1 MISRKIY
8 INILARVLLI
18 VVFAFLMAFAIVSSA
33 SVRLSLL
40 CLAAMLFSAF
50 SLASYL
56 NNTNKKIKLFFDSV
70 SNDDTSLVFSS
81 KGGDRSMKELE
92 RSIENVNRQI
102 RKLRRDAE
110 EKEQYMGILLEHL
123 ATGIITFDNK
133 GFIVHSN
140 AAARKLLSLSVLTH
154 VRQIERT
161 NGRLYSAIN
170 GIKPF
175 ERRVAPVNTAAG
187 PAELSIKA
195 ASFSIG
201 GREMVILSLQDIKH
215 ELDERE
221 VESWMKLIRVLMHEI
236 MNSITP
242 VASLSES
249 LSRLL
254 RKENEDISPGDV
266 TPGMIATLIH
276 GLEVISDQGKGLMA
290 FVESYRK
297 LSRLPEPER
306 TLFSVSTLFSRAKV
320 LFDSLGASGV
330 TLTISNPAE
339 DIKILADQNLI
350 CQVLINLF
358 RNAVEACKGRVG
370 AEIILKAAM
379 NDLGHPEICV
389 SDNGP
394 GIPGDLIDNVFVPF
408 FTTRQ
413 SGTGIGLSISRQI
426 MKIHG
431 GSLKVRSVPDVET
444 VFCLGF

>member
-1 MISRKIY
+1 MISRSIY
-8 INILARVLLI
+8 FNIISRVALI
-18 VVFAFLMAFAIVSSA
+18 VVFAFLLAWAIVDSA
-33 SVRLSLL
+33 SVKILVL
-40 CLAAMLFSAF
+40 CLAGMLIPAF
-50 SLASYL
+50 SLAAYL
-56 NNTNKKIKLFFDSV
+56 NNTNKRIKLFFDSV
-70 SNDDTSLVFSS
+70 SNDDSSLNFST
-81 KGGDRSMKELE
+81 GDGNRSMKELGS
-92 RSIENVNRQI
+92 SIENVNRQI

-123 ATGIITFDNK
+123 ATGIITFDDK
-133 GFIVHSN
+133 GFIINSN

-154 VRQIERT
+154 LRQIERT
-161 NGRLYSAIN
+161 DSKLYSVIT

-175 ERRVAPVNTAAG
+175 ERRVAPVHTSSG
-187 PAELSIKA
+187 IAELSLKA

-201 GREMVILSLQDIKH
+201 GREIVILSLQDIKH

-254 RKENEDISPGDV
+254 HRDDKEISPEDV
-266 TPGMIATLIH
+266 TPAMISTLIH
-276 GLEVISDQGKGLMA
+276 GLQVISDQGKGLMA

-306 TLFSVSTLFSRAKV
+306 ALLSVSALFSRAKV
-320 LFDSLGASGV
+320 LFDSLGAEGI
-330 TLTISNPAE
+330 TLTIKKPAE
-339 DIKILADQNLI
+339 DMNIFADQNLI
-350 CQVLINLF
+350 CQVFINLF
-358 RNAVEACKGRVG
+358 RNAAEANNGREG
-370 AEIILKAAM
+370 AEIILAADI
-379 NDLGHPEICV
+379 NDSGNPEICV

-394 GIPGDLIDNVFVPF
+394 GIPAELIDQVFVPF

-431 GSLKVRSVPDVET
+431 GTLKVRSVPGVET